1 MSREARIFHR
11 CATTFISG
19 TVALTL
25 AASPSLS
32 QAAQLL
38 PTASMANGMPT
49 TGMKLRSIMSLQDP
63 AEDVAAAPAADP
75 AAAPAPDPAAA
86 PAPAPVGPAPMPM
99 GPEPSKGLGLLIPG
113 AIITGA
119 LGLPITF
126 WGVYLIIQYN
136 KIQKQTE
143 EGTVVNAAAGLG
155 KGASIAVTI
164 FGLIFLS
171 VGAPMLGVGAYKL
184 SKYQKWKREGHS
196 LLPAMNRTAHG
207 TWTAGL
213 AVNF

>member
-1 MSREARIFHR
+1 MSREARPRIFHR

-25 AASPSLS
+25 AASPSLT

-75 AAAPAPDPAAA
+75 AADPAATPA

-113 AIITGA
+113 AIITGG
-119 LGLPITF
+119 LGLPITVL
-126 WGVYLIIQYN
+126 GVVRLIQFN
-136 KIQKQTE
+136 NIQKQTD
-143 EGTVVNAAAGLG
+143 EGIVVAAAGLG
-155 KGASIAVTI
+155 KIGSIVVIT

-171 VGAPMLGVGAYKL
+171 VGGPMLGVGAYKF
-184 SKYQKWKREGHS
+184 SKYQQWKNQGHT
-196 LLPAMNRTAHG
+196 LLPSMNRTAHG
-207 TWTAGL
+207 TWTGGL
-213 AVNF
+213 TVTF